1 MGDVSTCNTNPW
13 NTGSSR
19 DRAAWDPSTHTL
31 LLLLLLCHIHQG
43 SMALSLLVLLLMLH
57 LLLLL
62 GCHHGWMAHVVH
74 HSLPLLR
81 RHSLACPLLL
91 LLLLLL
97 RVLKGS
103 TQPLLLKL
111 YLRGELALGQVTLLR
126 GLLHGPTST
135 NHHP

>member
-19 DRAAWDPSTHTL
+19 DRAAWDPSTHA

-62 GCHHGWMAHVVH
+62 GCHHGWMAHVVQ

-81 RHSLACPLLL
+81 RHSLACPLL

>member
-19 DRAAWDPSTHTL
+19 DHTAWDPSTHA

-62 GCHHGWMAHVVH
+62 LLGCHHSWMAHVVH

-81 RHSLACPLLL
+81 RHPLACP

-111 YLRGELALGQVTLLR
+111 YLRG
-126 GLLHGPTST
+126 
-135 NHHP
+135 